1 MFRVPELPLALE
13 LIEFREQAEEFLVFY
28 VSFFCI
34 ASSIPVN
41 ILPKNRCIM
50 FAIARKTKKGPYPTN
65 IGIRP

>member
-13 LIEFREQAEEFLVFY
+13 LIDFREQAEEFLVFY
-28 VSFFCI
+28 VRFYHV
-34 ASSIPVN
+34 ASSKPIS

-50 FAIARKTKKGPYPTN
+50 FAIVRKTKKGPYPTN